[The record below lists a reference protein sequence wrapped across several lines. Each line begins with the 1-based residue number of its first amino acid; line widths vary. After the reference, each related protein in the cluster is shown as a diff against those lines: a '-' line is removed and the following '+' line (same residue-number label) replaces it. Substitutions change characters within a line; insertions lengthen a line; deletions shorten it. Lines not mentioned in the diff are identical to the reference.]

1 MSSSQPSK
9 QKRIMIV
16 AGEASGDLHAAK
28 LVKSVLAKQ
37 PDCYF
42 YGIGGSDMRAAGVET
57 LVDSSQLAVVGIIEV
72 LAHRKIIFGTLN
84 RLRELLRTEP
94 PDLLILTD
102 YPDFN
107 LRLAKTAKE
116 CGVKVLY
123 YISPQ
128 VWAWRQGR
136 VKTIRERV
144 DMMAV
149 VFPFEEDFYKK
160 HNVPVCFVGHPL
172 LGEVEPSKS
181 RSELLN
187 EFNLDDDKPVVG
199 LFPGSRKS
207 EIKRLLSII
216 LKSAQ
221 QLKKTKPNLQYVLPV
236 ASTLNTSEFSEYIN
250 ETGLDIKVI
259 EQRPYDAIELSDVI
273 ITVSGTVTL
282 EIALLKTPMVIINR
296 LSWLSYAL
304 VSRLLKIDSIGLC
317 NIIAG
322 EKIVPELL
330 QKDATIGNITAE
342 INKILDDEDYANSM
356 KKDLSR
362 IRGLLESDIKTEIS
376 DVVINMLKES

>member
-1 MSSSQPSK
+1 
-9 QKRIMIV
+9 MIV

-28 LVKSVLAKQ
+28 LVKSVLQKQ

-42 YGIGGSDMRAAGVET
+42 YGIGGEDMRAAGVET
-57 LVDSSQLAVVGIIEV
+57 LVDSSELAVVGIIEV
-72 LAHRKIIFGTLN
+72 LAHRKVIFGTLN
-84 RLRELLRTEP
+84 RLRNLLKTDP

-107 LRLAKTAKE
+107 LRLAQTAKE

-144 DMMAV
+144 DIMAV
-149 VFPFEEDFYKK
+149 VFPFEEEFYKK
-160 HNVPVCFVGHPL
+160 HNVPVRFVGHPL
-172 LGEVEPSKS
+172 LGEVEPSKP
-181 RSELLN
+181 RDELLK
-187 EFNLDDDKPVVG
+187 EYNLDANKPVVG

-207 EIKRLLSII
+207 EIKRLLNII
-216 LKSAQ
+216 LDAAKLLKQ
-221 QLKKTKPNLQYVLPV
+221 QKPDLQFILPV
-236 ASTLNTSEFSEYIN
+236 ASTLNADEFKENI
-250 ETGLDIKVI
+250 ETAGLDIIII
-259 EQRPYDAIELSDVI
+259 EQRPYDAIEISDAI

-282 EIALLKTPMVIINR
+282 EIALLETPMVIINK

-304 VSRLLKIDSIGLC
+304 VSRMLKIDSIGLC

-322 EKIVPELL
+322 MNIVPELL
-330 QKDATIGNITAE
+330 QNDATAEKISVE
-342 INKILDDEDYANSM
+342 INNILDNKDYTDNM
-356 KKDLSR
+356 RRNLSR
-362 IRGLLESDIKTEIS
+362 IKDLLDSDRKDNISDI
-376 DVVINMLKES
+376 VIEML

>member
-1 MSSSQPSK
+1 
-9 QKRIMIV
+9 MIV

-28 LVKSVLAKQ
+28 LVKSVLEKK

-42 YGIGGSDMRAAGVET
+42 YGIGGADMRAAGVNT
-57 LVDSSQLAVVGIIEV
+57 LVDSSELAVVGIIEV
-72 LAHRKIIFGTLN
+72 LAHRKVIFGTLN
-84 RLRELLRTEP
+84 RLRDLLKTDP
-94 PDLLILTD
+94 PDLLVLTD

-149 VFPFEEDFYKK
+149 VFPFEEEFYKK
-160 HNVPVCFVGHPL
+160 HNVPVRFVGHPL
-172 LGEVEPSKS
+172 LGEVQPSKP
-181 RSELLN
+181 RDELLQ
-187 EFNLDDDKPVVG
+187 EYNLDVDKPVIG

-207 EIKRLLSII
+207 EIKRLLNII
-216 LKSAQ
+216 LDSAKLLKQ
-221 QLKKTKPNLQYVLPV
+221 QKPDLQFILPV
-236 ASTLNTSEFSEYIN
+236 ASTLSADELKDHTEIS
-250 ETGLDIKVI
+250 GLDIKII
-259 EQRPYDAIELSDVI
+259 EQRPCDAIEMSDAI

-282 EIALLKTPMVIINR
+282 EIALLETPMVIINK

-304 VSRLLKIDSIGLC
+304 VSRMLKIDSIGLC

-322 EKIVPELL
+322 MNIVPELL
-330 QKDATIGNITAE
+330 QSDATVEKINVE
-342 INKILDDEDYANSM
+342 INKILDNKDYADNM
-356 KKDLSR
+356 RRNLAKIKDL
-362 IRGLLESDIKTEIS
+362 LDSDRKDNIS
-376 DVVINMLKES
+376 DVVIEML